1 MKGES
6 AVRTHGFNFGCYN
19 CVCSVCTHRRCTY
32 SAGNSAYQYRCKL
45 CVNANGNGEYGR
57 LIECDFFE
65 NVHTSVR
72 HFKIKRRFR
81 RKDAVI
87 GRLDKI
93 MEKLQISADDS
104 EKPSVS
110 PFFGIDLSKLENLDI
125 GSEDE
130 RK

>member
-1 MKGES
+1 M
-6 AVRTHGFNFGCYN
+6 RTHGFNFGCYN

-45 CVNANGNGEYGR
+45 CTNANGNGEYGR

-93 MEKLQISADDS
+93 MQRLDITLDDVNS
-104 EKPSVS
+104 EPQPS
-110 PFFGIDLSKLENLDI
+110 PFDGIDLSKFKNVEI
-125 GSEDE
+125 
-130 RK
+130 RKEKEE